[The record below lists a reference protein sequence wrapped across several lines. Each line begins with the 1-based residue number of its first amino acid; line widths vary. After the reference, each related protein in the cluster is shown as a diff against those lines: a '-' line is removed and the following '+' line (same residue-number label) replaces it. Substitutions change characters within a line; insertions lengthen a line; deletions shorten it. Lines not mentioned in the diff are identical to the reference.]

1 MQLQFQVGIDPPDRI
16 FFGDV
21 HSGSSCLESFIQY
34 VIHIF
39 AAYLAPPRV
48 SVEDEYHS
56 CILRIKTPIK
66 KDTPLRLPVKV
77 LCAFSCPVVKTDQS
91 LR

>member
-21 HSGSSCLESFIQY
+21 HSGSSCQESFIQY

-39 AAYLAPPRV
+39 RGISGSSKDFCRRGIPQLHIKNKNTYQKRHTAAV
-48 SVEDEYHS
+48 TGKST
-56 CILRIKTPIK
+56 LRI
-66 KDTPLRLPVKV
+66 LMSRGEN
-77 LCAFSCPVVKTDQS
+77 
-91 LR
+91 